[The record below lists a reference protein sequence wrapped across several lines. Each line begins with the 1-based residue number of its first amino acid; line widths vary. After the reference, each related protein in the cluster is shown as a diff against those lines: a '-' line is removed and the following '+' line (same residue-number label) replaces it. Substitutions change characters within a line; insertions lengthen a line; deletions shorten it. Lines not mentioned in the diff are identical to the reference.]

1 MGIKTRLSIAM
12 LSLILVTAAC
22 ITTFSYLQSKYE
34 LTKAVERG
42 NISLAET
49 VSQKIQTINGREVRL
64 LEAIANLSIFRDTEV
79 NLKSKW
85 ELANSVVKGDDKYI
99 GIACYDEKGV
109 GYATTGQY
117 KDSHTREFLQ
127 ISMKGQRA
135 ITDPEWSKTNGKL
148 STFYAQPYYDNN
160 GKQIG
165 EVVSVVDA
173 TDLCRIVETLVVG
186 KDSHPYVINR
196 ISGKFVAHADKKYV
210 EGQKTINDDA
220 SEGFKPVIQ
229 RIMNGE
235 KGAEVYY
242 DEIKKQKFAVSYLP
256 VEETNWSAVC
266 VAPYKDFYNGIEI
279 LMNAMIIMT
288 AFSLVVAFVIMLFI
302 IRISIKPLK
311 TVSGAIDAIA
321 SGDADLTRRLSFTAN
336 DEIGDVVK
344 GFNKFSEKL
353 QNIIGD
359 VKASKDELLVAG
371 ENLGSSTQDTASSIT
386 EILSNIESMK
396 RQIENQTQS
405 VNQTAGAVTEI
416 ASNIESLGNMVQ
428 NQSSGVIQA
437 SAAVEEMI
445 GNISSVNNSMD
456 KMANSFSDLR
466 NNSQVGIDKQK
477 AVNDR
482 ITQIE
487 NQSKMLQDANHAISS
502 IASQTNLLAMNAAIE
517 AAHAGD
523 AGKGFA
529 VVADEIRKL
538 SETSTAQSKTIGV
551 QLNNIK
557 ESINEVVSA
566 SSEASL
572 AFETVSK
579 KLEDTDQLVMQIKA
593 AMEEQHEGSKQITEA
608 LKNVQDSTVEVRTA
622 SAEMEEGNKMILGE
636 VKALQDAAMAM
647 NQSMDEMGVGARH
660 INETGET
667 LREVSAQ
674 IGDSIE
680 KIGNQVDQFKV

>member
-42 NISLAET
+42 NISIAET
-49 VSQKIQTINGREVRL
+49 VSQKIQTINGREVRI
-64 LEAIANLSIFRDTEV
+64 LEVLANTSIFKNPDID
-79 NLKSKW
+79 LKEKW
-85 ELANSVVKGDDKYI
+85 ALANSSVKGNAKYI
-99 GIACYDEKGV
+99 GMACYDSNGV
-109 GYATTGQY
+109 GYATTGEY
-117 KDSHTREFLQ
+117 KDSHTREHVASALQ
-127 ISMKGQRA
+127 GVGA
-135 ITDPEWSKTNGKL
+135 ITEPEWSKTNGQL
-148 STFYAQPYYDNN
+148 SSFYSLPFYDND
-160 GKQIG
+160 GKLLGVIS
-165 EVVSVVDA
+165 SVVNA
-173 TDLCRIVETLVVG
+173 SDLCRTIEHMTVG
-186 KDSHPYVINR
+186 KESHPFVVSR
-196 ISGKFVAHADKKYV
+196 VSGKYVAHSDVKVV
-210 EGQKTINDDA
+210 ENQTNIMDDA
-220 SEGFKPVIQ
+220 SEGFKPIIE
-229 RIMNGE
+229 RILSGE

-242 DEIKKQKFAVSYLP
+242 DERTKTKYAVSYLP
-256 VEETNWSAVC
+256 IDRCNWSAVC
-266 VAPYKDFYNGIEI
+266 IAPYKDFYNGISI

-288 AFSLVVAFVIMLFI
+288 AVSLVVAFIIMLFM
-302 IRISIKPLK
+302 IRLSIRPLK
-311 TVSGAIDAIA
+311 TVSGAIDSIA
-321 SGDADLTRRLSFTAN
+321 SGDADLTRRLSFSAN
-336 DEIGDVVK
+336 DEIGEVVK

-353 QNIIGD
+353 QHIIGD
-359 VKASKDELLVAG
+359 VKTSKDDLLVAG
-371 ENLGSSTQDTASSIT
+371 ENLGSSSQDTASSIT

-396 RQIENQTQS
+396 HQIENQTQS

-445 GNISSVNNSMD
+445 GNISSVNNSME
-456 KMANSFSDLR
+456 KMANSFDDLR

-557 ESINEVVSA
+557 ESINEVVAA
-566 SSEASL
+566 SSEASI

-622 SAEMEEGNKMILGE
+622 SAEMEEGNTMILNE

-647 NQSMDEMGVGARH
+647 NLSMDEMGVGARH

-674 IGDSIE
+674 IADSIE